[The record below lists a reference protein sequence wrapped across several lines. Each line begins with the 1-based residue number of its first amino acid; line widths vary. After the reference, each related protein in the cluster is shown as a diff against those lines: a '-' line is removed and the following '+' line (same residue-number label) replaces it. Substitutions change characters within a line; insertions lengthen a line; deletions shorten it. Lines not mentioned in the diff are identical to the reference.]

1 VTSLRSWLTE
11 KEEDMPPS
19 LRMSAGWERRLAL
32 GMRETGPMPDLT
44 VLGGVGSL
52 VAAEIDVKRS
62 RFLCRLVRVE
72 TEDAARAAIDAARAE
87 HWGAR
92 HHCSAFVIGPSGT
105 PDQVRRSNDDGEP
118 SGTAGRPM
126 LEALSGRG
134 LVDCVA
140 VVSRYFGGTL
150 LGAGGLVRAYS
161 ESVLTTI
168 DQAQSRGLLVA
179 RERRELFRLALS
191 HADAGR
197 IEAELRQRG
206 VLILGTRYGQE
217 ALLDIAGED
226 AERLGAIVAQVTA
239 GAVDMEALGHE
250 WVDVER

>member
-1 VTSLRSWLTE
+1 
-11 KEEDMPPS
+11 
-19 LRMSAGWERRLAL
+19 
-32 GMRETGPMPDLT
+32 MRETGLMPDFTLH
-44 VLGGVGSL
+44 GGVGAQVL
-52 VAAEIDVKRS
+52 AETDVKRS

-72 TEDAARAAIDAARAE
+72 TEDAARAVIDAARSE
-87 HWGAR
+87 HWAAR
-92 HHCSAFVIGPSGT
+92 HHCSAFVVGPSDSA
-105 PDQVRRSNDDGEP
+105 DQVRRSNDDGEP

-140 VVSRYFGGTL
+140 VVTRYFGGTL

-161 ESVLTTI
+161 DAVLTTV
-168 DQAQSRGLLVA
+168 DLAQSRRLLVT

-206 VLILGTRYGQE
+206 VLILGTSYAE
-217 ALLDIAGED
+217 DALLNIAGTD
-226 AERLGAIVAQVTA
+226 AEWLGAIVAQVTA
-239 GAVDMEALGHE
+239 GAGELEALGHE
-250 WVDVER
+250 WVDVGP

>member
-1 VTSLRSWLTE
+1 
-11 KEEDMPPS
+11 
-19 LRMSAGWERRLAL
+19 
-32 GMRETGPMPDLT
+32 MPDLT
-44 VLGGVGSL
+44 VRGGVGSQV
-52 VAAEIDVKRS
+52 VAETDVKRS

-72 TEDAARAAIDAARAE
+72 TEDAARAVIDHARTE
-87 HWGAR
+87 HWSAR
-92 HHCSAFVIGPSGT
+92 HHCSAFVIGPTGT

-126 LEALSGRG
+126 LEALAGRG
-134 LVDCVA
+134 LVDSVA

-161 ESVLTTI
+161 EGVLTTI
-168 DQAQSRGLLVA
+168 DQAQSHGLLVT

-206 VLILGTRYGQE
+206 VLVLGTTYGQD
-217 ALLDIAGED
+217 ALLDIAGDD
-226 AERLGAIVAQVTA
+226 AERLGAIVAQVTN
-239 GAVDMEALGHE
+239 GATELEALGHE
-250 WVDVER
+250 WVDVQS

>member
-1 VTSLRSWLTE
+1 
-11 KEEDMPPS
+11 
-19 LRMSAGWERRLAL
+19 
-32 GMRETGPMPDLT
+32 MPDLT
-44 VLGGVGSL
+44 LHGGAGSQ
-52 VAAEIDVKRS
+52 VMAEIEVKRS
-62 RFLCRLVRVE
+62 RFLCRLVRVD
-72 TEDAARAAIDAARAE
+72 TEDAARAAIETARTE

-92 HHCSAFVIGPSGT
+92 HHCSAFVVGPSGT

-126 LEALSGRG
+126 LEALTGRD

-161 ESVLTTI
+161 EAVITTI
-168 DQAQSRGLLVA
+168 DLAQSRGLLVA
-179 RERRELFRLALS
+179 CERRELFRLALS

-206 VLILGTRYGQE
+206 VLILGTSYAE
-217 ALLDIAGED
+217 VALLNIAGDD
-226 AERLGAIVAQVTA
+226 AENLGAIVAQVTA
-239 GAVDMEALGHE
+239 GVGELEAVGHE
-250 WVDVER
+250 WVDVERD

>member
-1 VTSLRSWLTE
+1 
-11 KEEDMPPS
+11 
-19 LRMSAGWERRLAL
+19 
-32 GMRETGPMPDLT
+32 MPDLT
-44 VLGGVGSL
+44 VRGGVGSQV
-52 VAAEIDVKRS
+52 VAETDVKRS

-72 TEDAARAAIDAARAE
+72 TEDAARDVIDHARTE
-87 HWGAR
+87 HWSAR
-92 HHCSAFVIGPSGT
+92 HHCSAFVIGPTGT

-126 LEALSGRG
+126 LEALAGRG
-134 LVDCVA
+134 LVDSVA

-161 ESVLTTI
+161 EAVLTTI
-168 DQAQSRGLLVA
+168 DQAQSHGLLVT

-206 VLILGTRYGQE
+206 VLVLGTTYGQD
-217 ALLDIAGED
+217 ALLDIAGDD
-226 AERLGAIVAQVTA
+226 AERLGAIVAQVTN
-239 GAVDMEALGHE
+239 GATELEALGHE
-250 WVDVER
+250 WVDVQS

>member
-1 VTSLRSWLTE
+1 VGAAPRTA
-11 KEEDMPPS
+11 
-19 LRMSAGWERRLAL
+19 SAPHCTDGGARRR
-32 GMRETGPMPDLT
+32 MRETGAMPDLT
-44 VLGGVGSL
+44 LYGGVGSQ
-52 VAAEIDVKRS
+52 VTAEIDVKRS
-62 RFLCRLVRVE
+62 RFLCRLVRVD
-72 TEDAARAAIDAARAE
+72 TEDAARAAVDAARSE

-92 HHCSAFVIGPSGT
+92 HHCSALVVGPSGT

-126 LEALSGRG
+126 LEALTGRS

-140 VVSRYFGGTL
+140 VVTRYFGGTL

-161 ESVLTTI
+161 EAVLTTI
-168 DQAQSRGLLVA
+168 DLAESRHRLVT

-206 VLILGTRYGQE
+206 VVILGTSYGKD
-217 ALLDIAGED
+217 ALLHIAGDD
-226 AERLGAIVAQVTA
+226 AGKLGAIVAQVTA
-239 GAVDMEALGHE
+239 GATMLEAVGHE
-250 WVDVER
+250 WVDVQR